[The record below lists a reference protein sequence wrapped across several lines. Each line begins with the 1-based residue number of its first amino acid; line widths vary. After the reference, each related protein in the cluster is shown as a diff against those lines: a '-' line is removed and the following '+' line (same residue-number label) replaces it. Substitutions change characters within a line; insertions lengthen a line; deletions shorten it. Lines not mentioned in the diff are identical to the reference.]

1 MAGIAG
7 LPEMSA
13 TERVISVTVV
23 IEDRLI
29 PFFRL
34 MAFIAFIT
42 EAIRVDVSYR
52 VTGDALFRCVL
63 VFPLDVTGVAGH
75 LLVGKLKLE
84 ISFVVIEAG
93 FSPFIR

>member
-13 TERVISVTVV
+13 AQRVIGITVV
-23 IEDRLI
+23 VESRLV

-34 MAFIAFIT
+34 MTLIAFIT

-52 VTGDALFRCVL
+52 VTSDALFWCVL
-63 VFPLDVTGVAGH
+63 VFTLDVAGVTGH
-75 LLVGKLKLE
+75 LLV
-84 ISFVVIEAG
+84 
-93 FSPFIR
+93 